1 MKYELCVRFGEHEDL
16 PASLTKDLENVK
28 YLDLI
33 DMFGKLGC
41 GVEKFIQSLG
51 KHGGSLEESAVD
63 LLVVALAVDLCDK
76 SFSRRETY
84 DRWTRDFSVY
94 IPVSDP
100 TLWKG
105 VAEHLS
111 KMLKFLTGDSWSFKF
126 RPRPDKH
133 GQLAKK
139 QKRLNHTE
147 YNQVSLFSGGLDS
160 LIGAINLISDGR
172 KPLLIAHYWDVQTAS
187 AQEALCAK
195 MKKKFGRNSFGIVSG
210 RIGANKAVL
219 EGAGSE
225 NTQRSRSFL
234 FYSMAAAAAAATQ
247 RTTDAVLI
255 PENGLIALNVP
266 LDRVRLGALSTRTTH
281 PHFIGYMNSLVTAI
295 GVSADFSNPYRFK
308 TKGEMAAKCADRDFL
323 FQVSERSMSC
333 SSPGKARWQKKP
345 SQHCGYCVPCLIR
358 RAALLAGLLGKDP
371 TIYLLQDLREKAWDS
386 RKAKGRDIRSFL
398 FASRTIMRAPRKA
411 KFFVRK
417 PGPLPADDVE
427 KYARMYRRGMAEVAK
442 LLKGVRSGGG

>member
-1 MKYELCVRFGEHEDL
+1 MRLGEHDD
-16 PASLTKDLENVK
+16 PPTSVIKDLENVK

-33 DMFGKLGC
+33 DTTGKLGC
-41 GVEKFIQSLG
+41 GVGKFIQSLE

-84 DRWTRDFSVY
+84 DRWTRDFLVY

-100 TLWKG
+100 SLWTD
-105 VAEHLS
+105 ATEHLS

-133 GQLAKK
+133 GQL
-139 QKRLNHTE
+139 TE
-147 YNQVSLFSGGLDS
+147 EQRKLDLTAYHQVSLFSGGLDS
-160 LIGAINLISDGR
+160 LIGAINLITKGE

-187 AQEALCAK
+187 AQKDLRAE
-195 MKKKFGRNSFGIVSG
+195 MKKKFGGNSFAIVRG
-210 RIGANKAVL
+210 RIGADKVVL

-225 NTQRSRSFL
+225 NTHRSRSFL
-234 FYSMAAAAAAATQ
+234 FYSMAAAAATLP
-247 RTTDAVLI
+247 TTNTVLI
-255 PENGLIALNVP
+255 PENGFIALNVP
-266 LDRVRLGALSTRTTH
+266 MERMRLGALSTRTTH
-281 PHFIGYMNSLVTAI
+281 PHFIGCMNSLTTSI
-295 GVSADFSNPYRFK
+295 GVPADFSNPYRFK
-308 TKGEMAAKCADRDFL
+308 TKGEMAAECADRDFL
-323 FQVSERSMSC
+323 FQVSKHSMSC
-333 SSPGKARWQKKP
+333 SSSGKACWHKKP
-345 SQHCGYCVPCLIR
+345 PQHCGYCVPCLIR
-358 RAALLAGLLGKDP
+358 RAALLAGLSGKDP
-371 TIYLLQDLREKAWDS
+371 TDYLLQDLREKAWDS